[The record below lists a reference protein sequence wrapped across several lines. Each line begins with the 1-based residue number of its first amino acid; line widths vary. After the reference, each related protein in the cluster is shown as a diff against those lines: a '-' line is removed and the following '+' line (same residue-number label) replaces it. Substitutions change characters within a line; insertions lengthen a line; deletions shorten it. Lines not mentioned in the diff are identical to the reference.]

1 MTSIPT
7 RTLGRTGLE
16 VTKLGF
22 GALELR
28 GALHGREVSQ
38 EHAETM
44 LNTVLDSGINFI
56 DTSIDYGQSEE
67 FIGKYISHRRSEYY
81 LATKCGCVV
90 GEIPDREKAPF
101 THTFTRENIIA
112 GVEQSLARMKTD
124 YIDLLQFH
132 AHPSKE
138 TLEENGSVET
148 VLDLQQQGKVRFIGM
163 SSTLPNLLD
172 HIAMGVFDTFQIP
185 YSALQREHEEVITQ
199 AAQAGA
205 GIIIRGGAAK
215 GVLPREKR
223 EDDRWAIWQRAQL
236 DDLLDG
242 MDPTEFVL
250 RFTFTHPELH
260 TNIVGTLSLEHLRDN
275 LNVLGKGPLPSDQY
289 EEAKLRLAK
298 AGTAPASL

>member
-1 MTSIPT
+1 MTSIST
-7 RTLGRTGLE
+7 GILGRTGLE

-28 GALHGREVSQ
+28 GALHGREVSH

-44 LNTVLDSGINFI
+44 LNTVLDSGINSI

-81 LATKCGCVV
+81 LATKSGCVV
-90 GEIPDREKAPF
+90 GEIPDQEMAPF
-101 THTFTRENIIA
+101 THTFTRDNIIA

-132 AHPSKE
+132 AHPYKQ
-138 TLEENGSVET
+138 TLGENGLVET
-148 VLDLQQQGKVRFIGM
+148 MLDLQQQGKVRFIGM

-172 HIAMGVFDTFQIP
+172 HIAMGAFDTFQIP

-242 MDPTEFVL
+242 MDPTEFIL
-250 RFTFTHPELH
+250 RFTFSHPDLH
-260 TNIVGTLSLEHLRDN
+260 TNIVGTLDIEHLRDN
-275 LNVLGKGPLPSDQY
+275 LIVLGKGPLPPDQY

>member
-1 MTSIPT
+1 MTGIAT

-16 VTKLGF
+16 VTMLGF

-38 EHAETM
+38 KHAERV
-44 LNTVLDSGINFI
+44 LNTILDSGINFI
-56 DTSIDYGQSEE
+56 DTSIDYGQSED

-90 GEIPDREKAPF
+90 GEVPDRETAPF
-101 THTFTRENIIA
+101 SHTFIRENIIA

-124 YIDLLQFH
+124 SIDLLQFH
-132 AHPSKE
+132 AHPSRE
-138 TLEENGSVET
+138 TLEENGSIET
-148 VLDLQQQGKVRFIGM
+148 MLDLQQQGKIRFIGM
-163 SSTLPNLLD
+163 SSTLPTLLD
-172 HIAMGVFDTFQIP
+172 HIQMGIFDTFQIP
-185 YSALQREHEEVITQ
+185 YSALQREHEEVITK

-215 GVLPREKR
+215 GSLSQGKGQS
-223 EDDRWAIWQRAQL
+223 DRQTLWQRAQM

-242 MDPTEFVL
+242 MDPTEFIL
-250 RFTFTHPELH
+250 RFTFSHPNLH
-260 TNIVGTLSLEHLRDN
+260 TNIVGTLDIEPLQAN
-275 LNVLGKGPLPSDQY
+275 LNALAKGPLPQDQY
-289 EEAKLRLAK
+289 EEAKLRLAQ

>member
-1 MTSIPT
+1 MTGIAT

-16 VTKLGF
+16 VTMLGF

-28 GALHGREVSQ
+28 GALHGREVSP
-38 EHAETM
+38 EHAEM
-44 LNTVLDSGINFI
+44 VLNTILDSGINFI
-56 DTSIDYGQSEE
+56 DTSIDYGQSED
-67 FIGKYISHRRSEYY
+67 FIGRYISHRRSEYF

-90 GEIPDREKAPF
+90 GEIPDRETAPF
-101 THTFTRENIIA
+101 SHTFTRENIIA

-124 YIDLLQFH
+124 YIDLLQLH

-138 TLEENGSVET
+138 TLEENGSIET
-148 VLDLQQQGKVRFIGM
+148 MLDLKQQGKIRFIGM
-163 SSTLPNLLD
+163 SSTLPHLLD
-172 HIAMGVFDTFQIP
+172 HIQMGIFDAFQIP

-215 GVLPREKR
+215 GILPRKKR
-223 EDDRWAIWQRAQL
+223 EDDRWAIWQRAKM

-242 MDPTEFVL
+242 MDPTEFIL
-250 RFTFTHPELH
+250 RFTFSHPNLH
-260 TNIVGTLSLEHLRDN
+260 TNIVGTLDIQHLQAN
-275 LNVLGKGPLPSDQY
+275 LNTLAKGPLPQDQY
-289 EEAKLRLAK
+289 EEAKLRLAE